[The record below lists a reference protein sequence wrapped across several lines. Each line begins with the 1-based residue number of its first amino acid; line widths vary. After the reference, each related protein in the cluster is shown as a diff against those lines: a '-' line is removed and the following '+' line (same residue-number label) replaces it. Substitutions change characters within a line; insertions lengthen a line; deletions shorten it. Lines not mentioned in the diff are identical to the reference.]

1 MQLWLLEVLKGIGRF
16 FLDPVAYYLV
26 ILAGILGVRRVK
38 RERKNFNIRA
48 YDAYFELRQLIPSG
62 FLPGLVLSII
72 ILAAG
77 ITVPFAAIL
86 LIALFT
92 FLWSLT
98 TNVRL
103 MGPVYTVGA
112 AFLAIFL
119 IVKGNL
125 SLPIFKNAF
134 DSINENV
141 YPSFA
146 VLIGLL
152 LVAEGYLILKNGSHG
167 TSPKLVKS
175 KRGRRVG
182 VHEVKRLWLL
192 PVLLL
197 VPGNAV
203 HLPFPWWPVL
213 HIGAENYNLFFV
225 PFAVG
230 FQQQIQ
236 GMLPKQ
242 AVKSYGKKILVL
254 GIVLLTAS
262 IAAYWYPL
270 VSIVVVAV
278 ALLCHEGLAFLQKVR
293 EDGMPFYFSR
303 KNNGL
308 MILGVIPDSPA
319 SKMELKVGELIT
331 KVNGNLIGDE
341 KDFYEA
347 LQKNRAHCRL
357 EVFDTNGEVR
367 FEQRALYEGDHYE
380 LGILFVQDE
389 RNEEERIG

>member
-1 MQLWLLEVLKGIGRF
+1 
-16 FLDPVAYYLV
+16 
-26 ILAGILGVRRVK
+26 
-38 RERKNFNIRA
+38 
-48 YDAYFELRQLIPSG
+48 
-62 FLPGLVLSII
+62 
-72 ILAAG
+72 
-77 ITVPFAAIL
+77 
-86 LIALFT
+86 
-92 FLWSLT
+92 
-98 TNVRL
+98 
-103 MGPVYTVGA
+103 
-112 AFLAIFL
+112 
-119 IVKGNL
+119 
-125 SLPIFKNAF
+125 
-134 DSINENV
+134 
-141 YPSFA
+141 
-146 VLIGLL
+146 
-152 LVAEGYLILKNGSHG
+152 
-167 TSPKLVKS
+167 
-175 KRGRRVG
+175 
-182 VHEVKRLWLL
+182 
-192 PVLLL
+192 
-197 VPGNAV
+197 
-203 HLPFPWWPVL
+203 
-213 HIGAENYNLFFV
+213 
-225 PFAVG
+225 
-230 FQQQIQ
+230 
-236 GMLPKQ
+236 MLPKQ

-270 VSIVVVAV
+270 VSIVIGAV

-303 KNNGL
+303 KNKGL